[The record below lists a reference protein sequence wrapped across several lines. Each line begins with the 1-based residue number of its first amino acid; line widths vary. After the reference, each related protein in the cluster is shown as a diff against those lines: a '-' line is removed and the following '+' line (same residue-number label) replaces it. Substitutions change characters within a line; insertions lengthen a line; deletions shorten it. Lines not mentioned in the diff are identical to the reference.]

1 MDNNEAWVQNTRQ
14 RVKSINAQID
24 TILNTL
30 KWNRDDLKQWYSEE
44 QEKLVCPHDQR
55 HVIPRSKWQV
65 HAEQCLAKKQ
75 NNQPP
80 PPRPSQMHKGKQKKK
95 IRGRL
100 PSSVRYFYTQAPYV
114 VSFTNDI
121 QPVEGGAHV
130 YPLAPSVDYAS
141 LANSIRAQHNLP
153 SVARVQDFQQD
164 QETLEHDQDDD
175 GDGDDGDEQTKERDS
190 IGIKRRR
197 KTYRVKVSKHRSA
210 TEVQRQ
216 LVHGYMHEFQ

>member
-30 KWNRDDLKQWYSEE
+30 KWNRDDLKQWYSKE

-55 HVIPRSKWQV
+55 HVLPRSKWQV

-80 PPRPSQMHKGKQKKK
+80 PPRPK
-95 IRGRL
+95 
-100 PSSVRYFYTQAPYV
+100 
-114 VSFTNDI
+114 
-121 QPVEGGAHV
+121 GGAHV
-130 YPLAPSVDYAS
+130 YPLVPSVDYAT
-141 LANSIRAQHNLP
+141 LANSIRAQHGLP

-175 GDGDDGDEQTKERDS
+175 GDDDDDDEQTKERDS
-190 IGIKRRR
+190 TGIKRRR